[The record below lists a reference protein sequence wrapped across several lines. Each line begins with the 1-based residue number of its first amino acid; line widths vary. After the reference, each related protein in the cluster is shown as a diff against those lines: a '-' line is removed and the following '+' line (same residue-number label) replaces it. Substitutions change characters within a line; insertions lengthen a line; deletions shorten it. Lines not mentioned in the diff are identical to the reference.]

1 MFCLSQ
7 HQSNLVIFVCT
18 LMQIL
23 QTDLAAPVC
32 PACACIWSH
41 FLQHVTE
48 HANCRYNNCVSG
60 NIWMWEEAAAG
71 FVWDACDSSI
81 GCLFVAPA
89 PKGADTVMPYF
100 LSILQDYSF
109 VYKPELC
116 QLFVGCSMFAPL
128 KTLPSQCLPPIK
140 VPEDCIYRPSWTMGR
155 DMLNPVPVM
164 TYLNKDR
171 YAALFLWCYLDVYLQ
186 LWLCRSVSLSFDS
199 QVN

>member
-1 MFCLSQ
+1 MKRSCRRICLGC
-7 HQSNLVIFVCT
+7 LWFIFWVFVCG
-18 LMQIL
+18 
-23 QTDLAAPVC
+23 
-32 PACACIWSH
+32 
-41 FLQHVTE
+41 
-48 HANCRYNNCVSG
+48 Y
-60 NIWMWEEAAAG
+60 
-71 FVWDACDSSI
+71 
-81 GCLFVAPA
+81 PA
-89 PKGADTVMPYF
+89 PKGPDTVMPYF

-171 YAALFLWCYLDVYLQ
+171 YAALFLWYYLDVYLQ
-186 LWLCRSVSLSFDS
+186 VWLCRSFFLSVFWQSVELIQICQPVWKNCSDS
-199 QVN
+199 GL